1 MKMKNNNITK
11 REAWREASKI
21 IASLAEADA
30 KAAKKFSHLVS
41 SEYSPADVEEIEK
54 QFYKITNRMLFYP
67 GEDK

>member
-1 MKMKNNNITK
+1 MKYNNITK

-21 IASLAEADA
+21 IASLAETDA

>member
-1 MKMKNNNITK
+1 MKYNNITK

-67 GEDK
+67 GENK

>member
-1 MKMKNNNITK
+1 MKMKNITK

-30 KAAKKFSHLVS
+30 EAAKKFSHLVS
-41 SEYSPADVEEIEK
+41 SEYSPADVKMIEE

-67 GEDK
+67 GENK